1 MPLLLLVSEPAR
13 LAAVTLVEVQWA
25 LGVGGLLDFVAE
37 WIDFTLFG
45 TTLDTIRLH
54 FLGLMNSATKSGF

>member
-45 TTLDTIRLH
+45 TTIRHYKTTL
-54 FLGLMNSATKSGF
+54 FGAYELSN